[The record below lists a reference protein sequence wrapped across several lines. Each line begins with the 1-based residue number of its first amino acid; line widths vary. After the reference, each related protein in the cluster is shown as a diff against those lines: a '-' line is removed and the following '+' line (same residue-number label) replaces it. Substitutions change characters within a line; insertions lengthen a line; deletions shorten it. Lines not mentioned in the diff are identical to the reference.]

1 MVLRLCIPENMTM
14 KLFEPLNVGGFRI
27 ANRVMVP
34 AMVTRLS
41 GEDGLV
47 NRDIVDRYVRYAQGG
62 PGLIVIEAMAVH
74 HAKSGP
80 LLRISDDQFVPGL
93 ADLAQRIHDTSDSKV
108 VPQIIHFMKVAKS
121 GWRQTVDMLSLAD
134 IDRIVEEFGDAVARA
149 REARFDG
156 AELHAAHAY
165 TLSSFLSRANPRKD
179 EYGGD
184 TLEGRL
190 RLIERIFDN
199 IRRKAGADFP
209 VGVRFL
215 ADEFIKDGY
224 TVSDARLIGLR
235 LAQLGAAYLSLS
247 VGGKF
252 EDAVHL
258 PGQVPYPY
266 TGYSGD
272 RCMPG
277 DWYPPMPHV
286 QFSAEVKAFIKSYGY
301 DTPVAT
307 AGKIS
312 NPDDAERLVAGGAVD
327 IIGIARGLLADPDWP
342 RKVRQGQR
350 DRIVKCDYCNVC
362 KHLDGTHMRV
372 ICALWPQGALQAPPD
387 DHSAAAPSWESNGA
401 NLTVAVGDGKAT
413 LKWNKAAGAAR
424 YDVCRTDPLGNDQVI
439 DAVKVTRWEDHNLL
453 AGMSYRYHVRIYGS
467 AGQGG
472 ASSNTVTVMLPLPA
486 FAERIHW
493 PHVDRTN

>member
-1 MVLRLCIPENMTM
+1 M
-14 KLFEPLNVGGFRI
+14 KLLEPLNAGGMVI
-27 ANRVMVP
+27 PNRVMVP

-47 NRDIVDRYVRYAQGG
+47 NKDITDRYVRYAQGG
-62 PGLIVIEAMAVH
+62 AGLIVIEAMAVH
-74 HAKSGP
+74 QAKSGP

-93 ADLAQRIHDTSDSKV
+93 TDLVRRIHGTSDSKV

-121 GWRQTVDMLSLAD
+121 GWRQTIDMLSLAE

-149 REARFDG
+149 RTAGFDG
-156 AELHAAHAY
+156 AELHSAHAY
-165 TLSSFLSRANPRKD
+165 TLASFLSRVNPRTD
-179 EYGGD
+179 DYGGE

-190 RLIERIFDN
+190 HLIGRIFGN
-199 IRRKAGADFP
+199 IRRKAGDDFP

-224 TVSDARLIGLR
+224 TVNDAKLIGLR

-252 EDAVHL
+252 EDAVHA

-277 DWYPPMPHV
+277 DWYPAMPHV
-286 QFSAEVKAFIKSYGY
+286 QFSAEIKAFIRAHGF

-312 NPDDAERLVAGGAVD
+312 NPDDAEQLVATGAVD
-327 IIGIARGLLADPDWP
+327 IVGIARGLLADPDWP
-342 RKVRQGQR
+342 NKVRRGEV

-362 KHLDGTHMRV
+362 KHLDGTHTRV
-372 ICALWPQGALQAPPD
+372 ICALWPQGSLQAPPD
-387 DHSAAAPSWESNGA
+387 DLANDAPRWNAEGA
-401 NLTVAVGDGKAT
+401 NLTATTGDGKAT

-424 YDVCRTDPLGNDQVI
+424 YDIVRTDPLGKAEVA
-439 DAVKVTRWEDHNLL
+439 DAVKVTRWEDHGLL
-453 AGMSYRYHVRIYGS
+453 AGMPYRYHVCAYGA

-472 ASSNTVTVMLPLPA
+472 ASSNTITVSLPMA
-486 FAERIHW
+486 DYAG
-493 PHVDRTN
+493 RT

>member
-1 MVLRLCIPENMTM
+1 M
-14 KLFEPLNVGGFRI
+14 
-27 ANRVMVP
+27 
-34 AMVTRLS
+34 
-41 GEDGLV
+41 
-47 NRDIVDRYVRYAQGG
+47 
-62 PGLIVIEAMAVH
+62 
-74 HAKSGP
+74 
-80 LLRISDDQFVPGL
+80 PGL
-93 ADLAQRIHDTSDSKV
+93 ADLVRRIHDASDSKV

-121 GWRQTVDMLSLAD
+121 GWRQTVDMLSLAE

-149 REARFDG
+149 RAAGFDG
-156 AELHAAHAY
+156 AELHSAHAY
-165 TLSSFLSRANPRKD
+165 TLASFLSRANPRTD
-179 EYGGD
+179 DYGGD

-190 RLIERIFDN
+190 HLIGRIFEN
-199 IRRKAGADFP
+199 IRRKVGKDFP

-224 TVSDARLIGLR
+224 TVNDAKLIGLR

-252 EDAVHL
+252 EDAIHA

-277 DWYPPMPHV
+277 DWYPAVPHAH
-286 QFSAEVKAFIKSYGY
+286 FSAEIKTFIKAHGF

-312 NPDDAERLVAGGAVD
+312 NPDDAERLVATGAVD
-327 IIGIARGLLADPDWP
+327 IVGIARGLLADPDWP
-342 RKVRQGQR
+342 NKVRRGEF

-362 KHLDGTHMRV
+362 KHLDGTHTRV
-372 ICALWPQGALQAPPD
+372 ICALWPQGSLQAPPD
-387 DHSAAAPSWESNGA
+387 DRSSEAPSWSAEGA
-401 NLTVAVGDGKAT
+401 NLTATMGDGKVM

-424 YDVCRTDPLGNDQVI
+424 YDVCRTDPLGNVEI
-439 DAVKVTRWEDHNLL
+439 ADAVKVTRWEDHGLL
-453 AGMSYRYHVRIYGS
+453 AGMPYRYHVCAYGA

-472 ASSNTVTVMLPLPA
+472 ATSNTVTVSLPSCVLLTGNA
-486 FAERIHW
+486 
-493 PHVDRTN
+493 

>member
-1 MVLRLCIPENMTM
+1 M
-14 KLFEPLNVGGFRI
+14 KLFEPLNVKGMTI
-27 ANRVMVP
+27 PNRVMVP

-47 NRDIVDRYVRYAQGG
+47 NKDISDRYIRYAQGG
-62 PGLIVIEAMAVH
+62 AGLIVIEAMAIH
-74 HAKSGP
+74 TAKSGP
-80 LLRISDDQFVPGL
+80 LLRISDDRFVAGL
-93 ADLAQRIHDTSDSKV
+93 ADLVRRIHDASDSKV

-121 GWRQTVDMLSLAD
+121 GWRQTIDMLSRAE

-149 REARFDG
+149 RAAGFDG
-156 AELHAAHAY
+156 AELHSAHAY
-165 TLSSFLSRANPRKD
+165 TLASFLSRANPRTD
-179 EYGGD
+179 DYGGEA
-184 TLEGRL
+184 LEGRL
-190 RLIERIFDN
+190 HLIERIFGN
-199 IRRKAGADFP
+199 IRRKVGKDFP

-224 TVSDARLIGLR
+224 TVNDAKLIGLR

-252 EDAVHL
+252 EDAIHA

-277 DWYPPMPHV
+277 DWYPAMPHAH
-286 QFSAEVKAFIKSYGY
+286 FSAEIKTFIKAHGFA
-301 DTPVAT
+301 TPVAT

-312 NPDDAERLVAGGAVD
+312 NPGDAERLVAIGAVD
-327 IIGIARGLLADPDWP
+327 IVGIARGLLADPDWP
-342 RKVRQGQR
+342 NKVRRGEF

-362 KHLDGTHMRV
+362 KHLDGTHSRV
-372 ICALWPQGALQAPPD
+372 ICALWPQGSLQAPPD
-387 DHSAAAPSWESNGA
+387 DRSSDAPCWSAEGA
-401 NLTVAVGDGKAT
+401 NLTATMGDGKIT

-424 YDVCRTDPLGNDQVI
+424 YDVCRTDPLGNVEI
-439 DAVKVTRWEDHNLL
+439 ADAVKVTRWEDHGLL
-453 AGMSYRYHVRIYGS
+453 AGMPYRYHLRVYGA

-472 ASSNTVTVMLPLPA
+472 ASSNAVTVSLPSRVP
-486 FAERIHW
+486 FSGI
-493 PHVDRTN
+493 P

>member
-1 MVLRLCIPENMTM
+1 M
-14 KLFEPLNVGGFRI
+14 
-27 ANRVMVP
+27 
-34 AMVTRLS
+34 S

-47 NRDIVDRYVRYAQGG
+47 NQDIIDRYVRYAQGG
-62 PGLIVIEAMAVH
+62 AGLIVIEAMAVH

-93 ADLAQRIHDTSDSKV
+93 ADLARRIHDTSDSKV

-121 GWRQTVDMLSLAD
+121 GWRQTVDMLSLAE

-149 REARFDG
+149 REAGFDG
-156 AELHAAHAY
+156 AELHSAHAY
-165 TLSSFLSRANPRKD
+165 TLASFLSRANPRKD

-190 RLIERIFDN
+190 HLIGRIFEN
-199 IRRKAGADFP
+199 IRRKVGEDFP

-224 TVSDARLIGLR
+224 TVNDAKLIGLR

-252 EDAVHL
+252 EDAIHL

-277 DWYPPMPHV
+277 DWYPAVPHAH
-286 QFSAEVKAFIKSYGY
+286 FSAEIKAFIKAHGY

-312 NPDDAERLVAGGAVD
+312 DPDDAERLVAHGAVD
-327 IIGIARGLLADPDWP
+327 IVGIARGLLADPDWP
-342 RKVRQGQR
+342 NKVRRGEL

-372 ICALWPQGALQAPPD
+372 ICALWPQGSLQAPPD
-387 DHSAAAPSWESNGA
+387 DRSSEAPRWRR
-401 NLTVAVGDGKAT
+401 KAPT
-413 LKWNKAAGAAR
+413 
-424 YDVCRTDPLGNDQVI
+424 
-439 DAVKVTRWEDHNLL
+439 
-453 AGMSYRYHVRIYGS
+453 
-467 AGQGG
+467 
-472 ASSNTVTVMLPLPA
+472 
-486 FAERIHW
+486 
-493 PHVDRTN
+493 

>member
-1 MVLRLCIPENMTM
+1 M
-14 KLFEPLNVGGFRI
+14 KLFEPLNVAGMTI
-27 ANRVMVP
+27 TNRVMVP

-47 NRDIVDRYVRYAQGG
+47 NKDIIDRYVRYAQGG
-62 PGLIVIEAMAVH
+62 AGLIVIEAMAVH

-93 ADLAQRIHDTSDSKV
+93 TDLVRRIHDASDSKV
-108 VPQIIHFMKVAKS
+108 VPQIIHFLKVARS
-121 GWRQTVDMLSLAD
+121 GWRQTVDMLSLAE

-149 REARFDG
+149 RAAGFDG
-156 AELHAAHAY
+156 AELHSAHAY
-165 TLSSFLSRANPRKD
+165 TLASFLSRANPRMD
-179 EYGGD
+179 DYGGD

-190 RLIERIFDN
+190 RLIGRIFGN
-199 IRRKAGADFP
+199 IRRKVGEDFP

-224 TVSDARLIGLR
+224 TVNDAKLIGLR

-252 EDAVHL
+252 EDAIHV

-277 DWYPPMPHV
+277 DWYPTVPHA
-286 QFSAEVKAFIKSYGY
+286 QFSVEIKAFIRAHGFN
-301 DTPVAT
+301 TPVAT

-312 NPDDAERLVAGGAVD
+312 NPNDAERLIATGAID
-327 IIGIARGLLADPDWP
+327 IVGIARGLLADPDWP
-342 RKVRQGQR
+342 IKVRRGEL

-362 KHLDGTHMRV
+362 KHLDGTHTRV
-372 ICALWPQGALQAPPD
+372 ICALWPQGSLQAPPD
-387 DHSAAAPSWESNGA
+387 DRASEAPRWGAQGA
-401 NLTVAVGDGKAT
+401 NLTVTIGGGKAA
-413 LKWNKAAGAAR
+413 LKWNKAARAVR
-424 YDVCRTDPLGNDQVI
+424 YDVCRTDPLGNVEI
-439 DAVKVTRWEDHNLL
+439 ADAVKVTRWEDHNLL
-453 AGMSYRYHVRIYGS
+453 AGMQYHYHVRAYGA

-472 ASSNTVTVMLPLPA
+472 VSSNTVAVTLPLPA
-486 FAERIHW
+486 FVSHFQA
-493 PHVDRTN
+493 PHVPKS

>member
-1 MVLRLCIPENMTM
+1 MI
-14 KLFEPLNVGGFRI
+14 LFEPLNVGGTVI
-27 ANRVMVP
+27 PNRVMVP

-41 GEDGLV
+41 GEDGFV
-47 NRDIVDRYVRYAQGG
+47 NKDITDRYVRYSQGG
-62 PGLIVIEAMAVH
+62 AGLIVIEAMAVH
-74 HAKSGP
+74 STKSGP
-80 LLRISDDQFVPGL
+80 LLRISDDRYVLGL
-93 ADLAQRIHDTSDSKV
+93 SDLVRRMHDTSDSKV
-108 VPQIIHFMKVAKS
+108 VPQIIHFLKVAKS
-121 GWRQTVDMLSLAD
+121 GWRQTVDMLSMAE
-134 IDRIVEEFGDAVARA
+134 IDRIVEEFGDAVVRARA
-149 REARFDG
+149 AGFDG
-156 AELHAAHAY
+156 AELHSAHAY
-165 TLSSFLSRANPRKD
+165 TLASFLSRANPRKD

-190 RLIERIFDN
+190 HLITRIFAN
-199 IRRKAGADFP
+199 IRRKAGNDFP
-209 VGVRFL
+209 VGVRYL

-224 TVSDARLIGLR
+224 TVNDAKLIGLR

-277 DWYPPMPHV
+277 DWYPAVPHA
-286 QFSAEVKAFIKSYGY
+286 QFSAEIKAFIRAHGF

-312 NPDDAERLVAGGAVD
+312 DPGDAERLVASGAVD
-327 IIGIARGLLADPDWP
+327 IVGIARGLLADPDWP
-342 RKVRQGQR
+342 NKVRHGET

-372 ICALWPQGALQAPPD
+372 ICALWPQGSLQAPPD
-387 DHSAAAPSWESNGA
+387 DRSTQAPAWSADGA
-401 NLTVAVGDGKAT
+401 NLVATVGQGKAA

-424 YDVCRTDPLGNDQVI
+424 YDIFRTDPLGHVEVA
-439 DAVKVTRWEDHNLL
+439 DAVKVTRWEDPNLL
-453 AGMSYRYHVRIYGS
+453 AGMPYRYHVCAYGA

-472 ASSNTVTVMLPLPA
+472 VPSNTVTVSLPMPDVSA
-486 FAERIHW
+486 SA
-493 PHVDRTN
+493 